1 MKWLVMLV
9 LLPVLLV
16 VGALWLNRAPL
27 LQAPGPLARLQIYL
41 TTHVAATRRGH
52 ERPELRPLVLKASIG
67 EVRERVIEAMQRLHW
82 QQIRHEQAVVRAVV
96 VSPLWRF
103 KDDVEV
109 QLQPTRVGVQVD
121 VRSRSRV
128 GKGDL
133 AANTRHILEL
143 YRELEATVE

>member
-1 MKWLVMLV
+1 
-9 LLPVLLV
+9 
-16 VGALWLNRAPL
+16 
-27 LQAPGPLARLQIYL
+27 
-41 TTHVAATRRGH
+41 
-52 ERPELRPLVLKASIG
+52 
-67 EVRERVIEAMQRLHW
+67 
-82 QQIRHEQAVVRAVV
+82 VV